1 MHSQVI
7 SVHVFG
13 SWGGGGAPIVNLPVL
28 YIYTHTQTHKTKG
41 YRKAGSFPIK
51 IHSKVFT

>member
-28 YIYTHTQTHKTKG
+28 YIYTHTHKHTKQ
-41 YRKAGSFPIK
+41 KDIEKQDHFQ
-51 IHSKVFT
+51 